1 LPELYTEAKAYM
13 FLKAT
18 RSIRHIKR
26 IAGKKN
32 KEDKYSQ
39 SQQGNKQIN
48 NQIKKDSLKNG
59 TLH

>member
-1 LPELYTEAKAYM
+1 M

-48 NQIKKDSLKNG
+48 NQIKKD
-59 TLH
+59 